1 MMTGPVKATLALLA
15 VSGVAGVSDARTPT
29 SKAEAI
35 IAASKRATGG
45 AAWDKPQGCFEEGTH
60 ADGAIS
66 YRTRFRLFGYGMR
79 IDSER
84 GGSSRSMGFNGKA
97 SWQAAGDGKVDVR
110 SDPASLREG
119 IVTNYLSVNGFFF
132 PDRFPARFNYLRE
145 VREAGKRRY
154 VIEITP
160 QGGRS
165 FEAWFDSRTHL
176 IQRVVDSHGVP
187 PTTVEAGDYR
197 KVGEFTIAFKLNVL
211 GPDGAV
217 VDKGAV
223 TSFHC
228 GPIESAVFDP
238 PLPR

>member
-1 MMTGPVKATLALLA
+1 MTGPVKVMLALLA
-15 VSGVAGVSDARTPT
+15 FSGAAGVSDARTPT

-45 AAWDKPQGCFEEGTH
+45 TAWDKPQGCFEAGTH

-84 GGSSRSMGFNGKA
+84 GGATRSMGFNGKA
-97 SWQAAGDGKVDVR
+97 SWQAAGNDKADVR
-110 SDPASLREG
+110 SDPASLRDS
-119 IVTNYLSVNGFFF
+119 IVTNYLSINGFFF
-132 PDRFPARFNYLRE
+132 PDRFPATFNYLRE
-145 VREAGKRRY
+145 VREAGKRLQ

-160 QGGRS
+160 RGGRS

-176 IQRVVDSHGVP
+176 IRRVVDRHGVP
-187 PTTVEAGDYR
+187 PTTVEARDYR
-197 KVGEFTIAFKLNVL
+197 KAGDLTIAFKLNVL

-217 VDKGAV
+217 ADRGAV

-228 GPIESAVFDP
+228 GPIENTIFDP

>member
-1 MMTGPVKATLALLA
+1 MARSVKAMLAFL
-15 VSGVAGVSDARTPT
+15 VFSGLAGVSQARTPT

-45 AAWDKPQGCFEEGTH
+45 TAWNKPQGCFEQGTH

-84 GGSSRSMGFNGKA
+84 GDTSRSMGFNGKA
-97 SWQAAGDGKVDVR
+97 SWLAAGDGKVDVR

-119 IVTNYLSVNGFFF
+119 IVTNYLSINGFFF
-132 PDRFPARFNYLRE
+132 PDRFPARFKYLRE
-145 VREAGKRRY
+145 VREAGKRLH

-160 QGGRS
+160 QGGRP

-176 IQRVVDSHGVP
+176 IQRVVDRHGAS

-197 KVGEFTIAFKLNVL
+197 KVGDFTIAFKLNVL
-211 GPDGAV
+211 GRDGAV
-217 VDKGAV
+217 ADKGTV

-228 GPIESAVFDP
+228 GPIESTIFDP